1 MLECIRLCISEP
13 LLAIMNAGK
22 GNERS
27 QQAMLQGLSSLRR
40 IRLRFNPA
48 SRLERQGSLLDHH
61 PDLPLPRPFHL
72 DITQCTRL
80 RQRT

>member
-1 MLECIRLCISEP
+1 MHLCISEP
-13 LLAIMNAGK
+13 SLAIMNARE
-22 GNERS
+22 GNEKA
-27 QQAMLQGLSSLRR
+27 QQAMLLGLSSLRR
-40 IRLRFNPA
+40 IRLPFNPA
-48 SRLERQGSLLDHH
+48 SRLESQGRLLDHH